1 MTNEYS
7 KPVCQLLAYGGYAS
21 IQNLGDPWP
30 NYLELGLAEDHI
42 SELTRMISDKAL
54 NNANGES
61 SEVWAPLHAW
71 RALGQLKAVEA
82 SESLVRL
89 YQTLPDDDW
98 LSSELPKVFSLIG
111 PAAIPAIQRYLSD
124 DTVDEFCKIGAPSCL
139 EMIALNHPGH
149 RADCIAVLED
159 QLSAHKTNGNT
170 FNAYLILALVQL
182 QAKEAIEAI
191 KAAFKADL
199 VDLSVMGDLEDAEIE
214 LGLRSH
220 RETPR
225 PKIQWI
231 PELLARTDEDQ
242 LDPTLKGT
250 AANSITN
257 PLKHI
262 GRNDPCPC
270 GSGKKFKKCCLN

>member
-7 KPVCQLLAYGGYAS
+7 KPVCQLLTYGGYAS
-21 IQNLGDPWP
+21 IQNLGDAWP
-30 NYLELGLAEDHI
+30 NYLELGLAEEHI
-42 SELTRMISDKAL
+42 PELIRMISDQAL
-54 NNANGES
+54 NKASGDNP
-61 SEVWAPLHAW
+61 EVWAPLHAW

-82 SESLVRL
+82 SEPLVRL
-89 YQTLPDDDW
+89 YETLPDDDW
-98 LSSELPKVFSLIG
+98 LSPELPKVFSLIG
-111 PAAIPAIQRYLSD
+111 PASIPAIQRYLCD
-124 DTVDEFCKIGAPSCL
+124 DNVDGFHKIGAPSCL

-149 RADCIAVLED
+149 RDDCIAVLEG
-159 QLSAHKTNGNT
+159 QLSACKTNGNT
-170 FNAYLILALVQL
+170 FNAFLILALVKL

-199 VDLSVMGDLEDAEIE
+199 VDISVMGDLEDAEIE

-231 PELLARTDEDQ
+231 PELPAMAEENQWDQ
-242 LDPTLKGT
+242 TFDSAVNT
-250 AANSITN
+250 ITN
-257 PLKHI
+257 PFKHT